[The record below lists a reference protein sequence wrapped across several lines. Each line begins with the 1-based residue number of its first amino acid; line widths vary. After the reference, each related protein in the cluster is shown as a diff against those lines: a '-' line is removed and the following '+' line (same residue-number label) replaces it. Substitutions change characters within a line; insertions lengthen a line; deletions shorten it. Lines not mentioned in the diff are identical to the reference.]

1 MEFQWLALSL
11 FVVFFFLSSI
21 FSSLSSSWKRP
32 HNYQPS
38 KGFVVQLYP
47 WLKFSSPLIL
57 IMIMKVILYLLKNI
71 SLIWRHFIIMFNVY
85 NKYLSIELI
94 YSILGIELKVYTFKI
109 CQGSKNFWYISRDKF
124 CFQQVLVKIHKWTN
138 QNKSHAHLQL
148 LPYCSST

>member
-1 MEFQWLALSL
+1 MTGFELVCCHMSF
-11 FVVFFFLSSI
+11 SI

-71 SLIWRHFIIMFNVY
+71 SLIWKHFIIMFNVY

-109 CQGSKNFWYISRDKF
+109 CQGSKNFWYISQDKF
-124 CFQQVLVKIHKWTN
+124 CFQQVLVKIHKWTA

-148 LPYCSST
+148 LPYCYST

>member
-11 FVVFFFLSSI
+11 FVVICHFP
-21 FSSLSSSWKRP
+21 FSLLFHHHERDHIIINLQK
-32 HNYQPS
+32 
-38 KGFVVQLYP
+38 VQLYP

-148 LPYCSST
+148 LSYCSST